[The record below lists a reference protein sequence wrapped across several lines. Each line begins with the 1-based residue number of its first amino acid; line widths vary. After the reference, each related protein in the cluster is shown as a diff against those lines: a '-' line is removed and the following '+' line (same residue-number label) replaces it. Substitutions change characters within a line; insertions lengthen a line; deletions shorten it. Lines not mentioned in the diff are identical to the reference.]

1 MLIPVGTDRPRI
13 RPAYLTIALIA
24 VNVLVYLIGLGLPDE
39 TIAVQTSAGV
49 VRVPLEATTYHLGL
63 WSGHPTL
70 LGCFTHMFAHAGLLH
85 LAGNML
91 FLWVFGSLIED
102 AIGWRMLAALYVGG
116 GIAAALSHLGMTQL
130 MGAGREN
137 VPMVGAS
144 GAVAAIMGLFL
155 LRFYKTRVKIGWWL
169 TLWLRGTF
177 YAGAVWVL
185 LYWIGMEVLDAVLDL
200 GSRGGVAHWAHIGGF
215 AVGAAVAP
223 FLGAVRAAR
232 EEFFTDDPQTNVEY
246 VRRSEVVAS
255 AERALAAEP
264 GNPYLMLRLAEA
276 CQDAGLYE
284 RATTEFVRAA
294 RTFAARGLTSQAMET
309 FSRLLDYNDAAL
321 LDAPTHLKLA
331 LELEK
336 TGRRARAITA
346 FALLAEGRPGVP
358 EAEHALLRLAHLRFH
373 HEHRPDEALRCLDR
387 FLQRYPHSPLADQA
401 RRGRAQLKAQLERGL
416 G

>member
-1 MLIPVGTDRPRI
+1 MLLVPVGTDRPRI
-13 RPAYLTIALIA
+13 RPSYLTIALIA
-24 VNVLVYLIGLGLPDE
+24 VNLLVYLIGLGLPEE
-39 TIAVQTSAGV
+39 TVAVRTSAGLF
-49 VRVPLEATTYHLGL
+49 RVPIEATTYHLGL
-63 WSGHPTL
+63 WSGQPTL
-70 LGCFTHMFAHAGLLH
+70 LGFFTHMFAHVGILH

-102 AIGWRMLAALYVGG
+102 AIGWRLLAALYVGG
-116 GIAAALSHLGMTQL
+116 GIMAALAQL
-130 MGAGREN
+130 AMARLLETSGGN

-155 LRFYKTRVKIGWWL
+155 LRFYKARVKMFWWFY
-169 TLWLRGTF
+169 WFRGTF
-177 YAGAVWVL
+177 FVTAVWVL
-185 LYWIGMEVLDAVLDL
+185 LYWIGKEILEAALDA
-200 GSRGGVAHWAHIGGF
+200 GEAGGVAHWAHIGGF

-232 EEFFTDDPQTNVEY
+232 EEFFTDDPETNVEY
-246 VRRSEVVAS
+246 VRRNEVVAS

-264 GNPYLMLRLAEA
+264 GNPYLMLRLAES
-276 CQDAGLYE
+276 CQEAGLYE
-284 RATTEFVRAA
+284 RATTEYGRAA
-294 RTFAARGLTSQAMET
+294 RTFAARGLMPQAMET

-373 HEHRPDEALRCLDR
+373 HEHRPDEALRCLER

-401 RRGRAQLKAQLERGL
+401 RRGSAQLKAHMERGRE
-416 G
+416 